1 MADKSESNVILDSI
15 INSFK
20 AQYTGYTIRDY
31 DEIDGDDGITTPAIF
46 IQMLNFESAN
56 NPIREVFRVNATF
69 RAYICESYRKTE
81 DGSAKRRVRDTALS
95 VAKFINNN
103 NWGAE
108 NVFNNAVFS
117 YATED
122 EFNEKITSCE
132 VWYAEWE
139 QQLYSNSIVV

>member
-81 DGSAKRRVRDTALS
+81 D
-95 VAKFINNN
+95 
-103 NWGAE
+103 
-108 NVFNNAVFS
+108 
-117 YATED
+117 